1 MKKITLL
8 AAAAFISICSQAQSF
23 SGLYAF
29 DSVKTTSGISDPSPL
44 PTATGVAFGA
54 FSATGTPTN
63 PNATGRFSF
72 TDWAL
77 GAANG
82 ETVYANLT
90 GAVNTGEYYEVT
102 VTPAAG
108 YTISLGSIT
117 FSFGRS
123 GTGVRTYAVRS
134 DADAYAANLPA
145 SISPANPNL
154 SVQTGD
160 VFFLNTDITTT
171 SQNGSTITLS
181 GASFS
186 SLSAARTF
194 RFYGWNAEG
203 TGGTFSIDN
212 VTITGN
218 AVVDPSLTAGFTG
231 TNVCFGTPTAFMDMT
246 TGPNPIVSYAWSFGD
261 GTGTS
266 TLQNPSYLYGAPGN
280 YQVTLVVVDNLLN
293 TDTYMDSVHVYAL
306 PVAGF
311 SVTNMCNSAFSFT
324 DMSTVS
330 GGIIAGWDW
339 NFADT
344 ASGSSNTSTFQN
356 PSHTFSATGGFAV
369 TEVVYSNHGC
379 ADTFQLNLNNYP
391 LNAIL
396 MDTVMNDTVNFTSSA
411 TGGSPP
417 YIYTLNYG
425 DGSPVSTSP
434 GASSTHVYPNGTYT
448 ACLTVT
454 DVNGCTST
462 TCNTFISVALTTG
475 ISSSNNTVLVR
486 ISPNP
491 SADGVFTLTTGNT
504 AKAGISVYNIIGKKI
519 MSREITDGKQTIDL
533 SAEANGSYFI
543 TIKTEKEV
551 ITKKIIISK

>member
-1 MKKITLL
+1 MKKITVF
-8 AAAAFISICSQAQSF
+8 AVATFISICSQAQSF

-44 PTATGVAFGA
+44 PAATGVTFGS
-54 FSATGTPTN
+54 FSATGTPAN
-63 PNATGRFSF
+63 PNATARFSF

-90 GAVNTGEYYEVT
+90 GAVSTAEYYEVT
-102 VTPAAG
+102 VSPAAG
-108 YTISLGSIT
+108 YTISLSSIT

-154 SVQTGD
+154 SVQTGN

-186 SLSAARTF
+186 SLSGPRTF

-212 VTITGN
+212 VTINGN
-218 AVVDPSLTAGFTG
+218 AVANPLLTAGFTG
-231 TNVCFGTPTAFMDMT
+231 TDVCLGDSTDFMDMT
-246 TGPNPIVSYAWSFGD
+246 TGPNPVMSYAWSFGD

-266 TLQNPSYLYGAPGN
+266 TVQNPSYLYSAPGD
-280 YQVTLVVVDNLLN
+280 YEVTLIVVDNMLN
-293 TDTYMDSVHVYAL
+293 TDTYTDSVHVYAL

-311 SVTNMCNSAFSFT
+311 SVMSMCSGNYMFN

-330 GGIIAGWDW
+330 GGSITAWMW
-339 NFADT
+339 NFGDT
-344 ASGSSNTSTFQN
+344 ASGTNNMSAIQN
-356 PSHTFSATGGFAV
+356 PSHTFSTSGSFTV
-369 TEVVYSNHGC
+369 TEIVSSNHGC
-379 ADTFQLNLNNYP
+379 VDTFQVNLNNYP

-417 YIYTLNYG
+417 YIYSLNYG
-425 DGSPVSTSP
+425 DGSPVNTSS
-434 GASSTHVYPNGTYT
+434 GASSTHIYANGTYT

-462 TCNTFISVALTTG
+462 TCNTFTSVALTTG
-475 ISSSNNTVLVR
+475 ISKNGNSVIVH

-491 SADGVFTLTTGNT
+491 SADGVFTVTTGN
-504 AKAGISVYNIIGKKI
+504 AGKASISVYNIIGKKI
-519 MSREITDGKQTIDL
+519 MSREITDSKQTIDL